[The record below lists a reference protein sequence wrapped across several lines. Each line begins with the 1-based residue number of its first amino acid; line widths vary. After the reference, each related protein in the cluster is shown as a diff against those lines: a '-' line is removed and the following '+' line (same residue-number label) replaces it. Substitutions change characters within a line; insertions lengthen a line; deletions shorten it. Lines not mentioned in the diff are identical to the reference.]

1 MVGES
6 SSGKTQLCL
15 QCTVQAARR
24 GERVVYLCTEGG
36 FPQVVTNTE
45 RCQGRIV
52 LDVIQSELKAR
63 LDQMV
68 GGRRGELELVLV
80 QQVQWQ
86 LVTKLYI
93 AQ

>member
-36 FPQVVTNTE
+36 FPQVPTGGVPE
-45 RCQGRIV
+45 SCSLYFQ
-52 LDVIQSELKAR
+52 AR

-68 GGRRGELELVLV
+68 GGRQGELELVLV
-80 QQVQWQ
+80 QQV
-86 LVTKLYI
+86 L
-93 AQ
+93 